1 MVPGAIM
8 VLDQLPQNANG
19 KLDRQALPAFGMPA
33 ASQAPEGELETLLA
47 RIWAEVLGLERVGRS
62 DNFFALG
69 GDSILG
75 LQIVSRL
82 RRFGWKLSPRQLFE
96 RQSIAELARVAE
108 PVQDEAVEQETPV
121 QGSVPLLPIQA
132 EFFETDVPQRSHWN
146 QALLLRSMQPL
157 QSAPLRQ
164 ALADLLARHDSL
176 RLRFRLTAQGAW
188 EQAYASPS
196 EADLQALLWVR
207 QARDAGAIEALC
219 EQAQR
224 SLDIVHG
231 PLLRGL
237 CIEVGDG
244 SWRLLLVA
252 HHLVVDGVSWRILL
266 EDLRSAYASRL
277 QGLEPA
283 RVHKTASYQRWSQ
296 ALQAHAAQCGGE
308 LAFWQ
313 ALAQVPAGL
322 PCARDRK
329 STRLNSSHLVI
340 SYAVFCLKKKN
351 KSIKRHETEN
361 VLHRALQRAEL
372 CVHYQPLP
380 SLHIGVCMGAVALL
394 REVLRELG
402 IPLPDMC

>member
-1 MVPGAIM
+1 M

-33 ASQAPEGELETLLA
+33 ASQAPEGELEALLA

-69 GDSILG
+69 GDSILS

-108 PVQDEAVEQETPV
+108 PVQDEAVEHETPV

-146 QALLLRSMQPL
+146 QALLLRSTQPL
-157 QSAPLRQ
+157 QPAPLRQ

-176 RLRFRLTAQGAW
+176 RLRFRPTAQGAW

-313 ALAQVPAGL
+313 ALAQVPASL
-322 PCARDRK
+322 PCARPEGPTPWHG
-329 STRLNSSHLVI
+329 SPASSCGWTA
-340 SYAVFCLKKKN
+340 SAP
-351 KSIKRHETEN
+351 R
-361 VLHRALQRAEL
+361 
-372 CVHYQPLP
+372 P
-380 SLHIGVCMGAVALL
+380 
-394 REVLRELG
+394 
-402 IPLPDMC
+402 